1 MYVGAFPLHLQ
12 LHEFL
17 EVQAYFLLFNPL
29 LDWLSLLFF
38 FFFGVGGVPARAT
51 SKSYVIF
58 VKFYVANCMG

>member
-29 LDWLSLLFF
+29 LDWLSLLYYFLPLF
-38 FFFGVGGVPARAT
+38 DFQRGYGTTERSELILTEVNG
-51 SKSYVIF
+51 
-58 VKFYVANCMG
+58 